1 MPDFTNKHTENN
13 DYRKKGLE
21 LSEAFALS
29 EGRRPRILVGKALAT
44 LDGSMN
50 KICNTLADMGF
61 DVDIAPKL
69 KEIKKIATQSIENDS
84 DVILIYS
91 DQCVSYTEL
100 LDLEN
105 RILPNQPEIMM
116 SLLVIDPNCSST
128 LRKQLNQWMIFD
140 TKDNEY
146 TMGYHILSHLL
157 SNS

>member
-1 MPDFTNKHTENN
+1 MSDFINKHTENN
-13 DYRKKGLE
+13 DYRKKGLA
-21 LSEAFALS
+21 LSATFALL

-44 LDGSMN
+44 LDRSMN
-50 KICNTLADMGF
+50 KLCNTLADMGF

-84 DVILIYS
+84 DVILICS

-116 SLLVIDPNCSST
+116 SLLVRDPNCSPT
-128 LRKQLNQWMIFD
+128 LKKQLNQWMIFD